1 MITEDWR
8 ILPWHGDI
16 FTGLTLLHR
25 RWTADAANDH
35 DHCAFCWEKF
45 AEYDGCQRE
54 GYCTEDRMYW
64 ICRVCFN
71 DFREHFGWR
80 IQVDG

>member
-8 ILPWHGDI
+8 ILPWHGDE

-54 GYCTEDRMYW
+54 G
-64 ICRVCFN
+64 
-71 DFREHFGWR
+71 
-80 IQVDG
+80 